1 MKAQKYAVGVV
12 SRMNSKNEWVVRWFT
27 DVWSRAD
34 GGLLAEYA
42 IDPFNFHLPGGR
54 TLTLSHEEY
63 LNFISIW
70 CQRFK
75 DVKFTVKDVVN
86 DGDKTVALY
95 QCRATYNGGWAR
107 IPAKKQ
113 HVSMTGMVFFLQKK
127 GMITDCWLED
137 SSFDLYQQLTRYLD

>member
-1 MKAQKYAVGVV
+1 MDK
-12 SRMNSKNEWVVRWFT
+12 NNEWVVRWFT

-34 GGLLAEYA
+34 GRLLTEYA
-42 IDPFNFHLPGGR
+42 TDPFNFHLPGGR
-54 TLTLSHEEY
+54 ALTLSHEQY

-75 DVKFTVKDVVN
+75 DVHFTINDVIN

-95 QCRATYNGGWAR
+95 QCSATYNGGWAR
-107 IPAKKQ
+107 IPPKKQ
-113 HVSMTGMVFFLQKK
+113 HVTMTGMVYFIRKE

>member
-1 MKAQKYAVGVV
+1 MD
-12 SRMNSKNEWVVRWFT
+12 NKNDWVVHWFT
-27 DVWSRAD
+27 DVWGRAD
-34 GGLLAEYA
+34 GRLLAEYA
-42 IDPFNFHLPGGR
+42 ADPFNFHLAGGR
-54 TLTLSHEEY
+54 TLTLSHNEY

-75 DVKFTVKDVVN
+75 NVKFTVKDIVN

-95 QCRATYNGGWAR
+95 HCSATYNGGWAR

-113 HVSMTGMVFFLQKK
+113 HVGMTGMVMFKQEGGL
-127 GMITDCWLED
+127 ISDCWLED